1 MSEVFRTKWFTILEE
16 TLHDPPEFR
25 NQKYYTLNEGNGV
38 LILPFTTEGKILLVR
53 QFRPPLKKW
62 TWELPS
68 GSIEENES
76 PDDAANREL
85 LEETG
90 YESSSL
96 QQLGNC
102 SLASNRSSSIETIF
116 LACNS
121 KIKKDYIVRESIEV
135 GKFELC
141 DFKELVLKG
150 KFIQITA
157 LGILLLASWQGK
169 AIPSIHPLE
178 N

>member
-150 KFIQITA
+150 KFIQMTA

-169 AIPSIHPLE
+169 AIPNFNP
-178 N
+178 